1 MVEIMDLGLNA
12 FHTKVFRFLFF
23 FLMIQSITT
32 ELPLFLFQS
41 VDFLPD
47 QGMSSQ
53 APADQCRL
61 LKLIT

>member
-1 MVEIMDLGLNA
+1 M
-12 FHTKVFRFLFF
+12 
-23 FLMIQSITT
+23 
-32 ELPLFLFQS
+32 ELHLLLFQT

-61 LKLIT
+61 LKLIM